1 MSLWSRLANTFRGS
15 RVDREIDEELASHL
29 AEGIREGRDP
39 AEVRQAFGS
48 ALQIREASRDLRLIA
63 WLESLR
69 ADAIFGWRQLM
80 KRKVTSTAAIL
91 SLALAIGACTSAFRL
106 IDALL
111 LRPLPVADPGS
122 LYVLLRNGIGFTDG
136 KPRTSDSYEYPLFRQ
151 MRAAVHGQAELIAAG
166 YSDRVDLTYG
176 TDLEVE
182 QARRQYVSGWMFPS
196 LGLRPALGRLFTGN
210 DDLTPGAHPVAV
222 ISYDYWKRRFA
233 QDPSVIGRRLRLG
246 NDLHQLFEIVG
257 VAGEHFT
264 GTEPGT
270 VTDLFLPAMMNS
282 MVENPDSA
290 WLRIFVR
297 LHPGAAPEP
306 VRQRLAAVFRASNED
321 RAKGVTGGSK
331 QFISRLLGQ
340 RLLLEPAAAGASGMQ
355 QDYRLALVA
364 LSVLVALVLLIASA
378 NVANLMTAQAAAR
391 AREMALRLSIGAG
404 RWRLVQLVLVE
415 SAWLAF
421 LASAIGA
428 CFAWWAAPFVV
439 GLVSSRNNP
448 VRLILPADWRVMAF
462 GVALAL
468 AVTFLFGLG
477 PALRTSAIQPV
488 SALKGGAGPHARRR
502 LMHALIAAQVAFC
515 FIVQFVAG
523 LFVATFEKLANQPAG
538 FSAERLLVLDA
549 VSPRPAS
556 PVLWDQVADHL
567 RSLPGV
573 ETVAMA
579 GFPLLSG
586 SSSNGFIAIN
596 GGPAEQDLVHFL
608 NVSPGWLDAMKI
620 ALTDGRDLRAS
631 ETYPGAAIVNATFA
645 QRYFAGGHP
654 VGKWFER
661 VQADGKRI
669 RLQVVGL
676 VPDASYQN
684 LREPITPT
692 AYVPFQSRTR
702 TSFIIRTSS
711 QNPLAL
717 GSILRPEVQRA
728 RSEFRVTNVRTQLE
742 INQAQ
747 TVRERLLAMLAF
759 FFSAVA
765 LLLAGI
771 GLYGV
776 LDYGVLQRQREIG
789 IRVAIGAQAADIA
802 RRVTAQVFS
811 MVAVGAA
818 AGLALG
824 MLSVRYIEALLYQVK
839 ATDAPILATP
849 ALAIIAAA
857 VLAAAPAVARAVR
870 IDPVAMLR
878 AD

>member
-1 MSLWSRLANTFRGS
+1 LRRRVQTERAHQTEQKEANAP
-15 RVDREIDEELASHL
+15 V
-29 AEGIREGRDP
+29 
-39 AEVRQAFGS
+39 VRP
-48 ALQIREASRDLRLIA
+48 
-63 WLESLR
+63 
-69 ADAIFGWRQLM
+69 
-80 KRKVTSTAAIL
+80 
-91 SLALAIGACTSAFRL
+91 AIGACTSAFRL

-111 LRPLPVADPGS
+111 LRPLPVADPAS
-122 LYVLLRNGIGFTDG
+122 LYVVVRNGSSFADG
-136 KPRTSDSYEYPLFRQ
+136 KPFASDSFEYPIFRDI
-151 MRAAVHGQAELIAAG
+151 RAAVRGQAELIAAG
-166 YSDRVDLTYG
+166 YSYTTDLTYG

-182 QARRQYVSGWMFPS
+182 QARCQYVSGWLFPS
-196 LGLRPALGRLFTGN
+196 LGLRPALGRLLSAN
-210 DDLTPGAHPVAV
+210 DDLTPAAHPVAV
-222 ISYDYWKRRFA
+222 ISYDYWRRRFA
-233 QDPSVIGRRLRLG
+233 LDPHVIGRRLRLG
-246 NDLHQLFEIVG
+246 NDLQQLFEIVG
-257 VAGEHFT
+257 VSGEPFT

-270 VTDLFLPAMMNS
+270 VTDLFLPTMMNS
-282 MVENPDSA
+282 MVESPGSA
-290 WLRIFVR
+290 WLRVFVR
-297 LHPGAAPEP
+297 LRPAAAPEP

-321 RAKGVTGGSK
+321 RARSFTGGSK
-331 QFISRLLGQ
+331 QFIGRFLGQ
-340 RLLLEPAAAGASGMQ
+340 RLSLEPAAAGASGMQ
-355 QDYRLALVA
+355 EDYRLALVA
-364 LSVLVALVLLIASA
+364 LGVLVALVLLIAAA

-391 AREMALRLSIGAG
+391 AREMALRVSIGAG

-421 LASAIGA
+421 LASAIGS

-439 GLVSSRNNP
+439 GLVSSRDNP
-448 VRLILPADWRVMAF
+448 VRLVLPADWRVMAF

-477 PALRTSAIQPV
+477 PAVRASAIQPV
-488 SALKGGAGPHARRR
+488 STLKGGADPHARRR
-502 LMHALIAAQVAFC
+502 LMHGLIAVQVAFC

-523 LFVATFEKLANQPAG
+523 LFVSTFEKLANRPAG
-538 FSAERLLVLDA
+538 FSAERLLILNA
-549 VSPRPAS
+549 VSPRSAPPA
-556 PVLWDQVADHL
+556 LWDQAADHL

-579 GFPLLSG
+579 AFPLLSG
-586 SSSNGFIAIN
+586 NESNGFIAIN

-620 ALTDGRDLRAS
+620 PLTDGRDLR
-631 ETYPGAAIVNATFA
+631 TTDIYPGAAIVNASFA
-645 QRYFAGGHP
+645 RRYFSGGRP
-654 VGKWFER
+654 IGQWFER
-661 VQADGKRI
+661 LDTEGKRL

-676 VPDASYQN
+676 VPDACYQD
-684 LREPITPT
+684 LRKPITPT
-692 AYVPFQSRTR
+692 VYVPFQSRTR
-702 TSFIIRTSS
+702 TTFIIRTSS

-717 GSILRPEVQRA
+717 GSILRPEVR
-728 RSEFRVTNVRTQLE
+728 RVRPEFRVTTVRTQLE

-789 IRVAIGAQAADIA
+789 IRVAIGAQTADIA
-802 RRVTAQVFS
+802 RRVTAQVFT

-818 AGLALG
+818 AGLAIG

-839 ATDAPILATP
+839 ATDVPILATP

-857 VLAAAPAVARAVR
+857 LLAAAPAVARAIR